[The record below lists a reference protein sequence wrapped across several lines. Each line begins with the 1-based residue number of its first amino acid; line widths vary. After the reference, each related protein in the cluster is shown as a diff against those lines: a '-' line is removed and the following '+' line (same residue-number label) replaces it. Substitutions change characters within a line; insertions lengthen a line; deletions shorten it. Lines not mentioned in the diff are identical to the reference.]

1 MGWMF
6 YDTGYWLLLILP
18 FSLPWMMKSLNLRM
32 WPLGAGHGANPLISQ
47 DRHPWWGFFSLCF
60 PLSQHN
66 VAIFF
71 IFIFPWRLL
80 MLYLWL
86 QNEKARKSS
95 RGSASPRRLSAS
107 PQSSNNFGQLISRSS
122 SAPRCSPPPLARP
135 VTPSR
140 RPSTPPN
147 KPSTP
152 TPRSSTPTLRRMST
166 GSSGQASSSGRR
178 GTSPMTASRGNSA
191 SPKLRGWQS
200 NLPGFSSDAPPNLR
214 TSLSDRPSPHVRGLS
229 PTPSR
234 RSRQSMSPT
243 ASRSA
248 SSSHSNDRDLFSS
261 YSKGSVV
268 SSGDD
273 DMDTLHSVAISSSLP
288 ARRNGMSVNSR
299 PVAFSKRPSRTSPSN
314 SLPKRS
320 FESVL
325 RQMVSSSV
333 IIYLC

>member
-1 MGWMF
+1 
-6 YDTGYWLLLILP
+6 
-18 FSLPWMMKSLNLRM
+18 
-32 WPLGAGHGANPLISQ
+32 
-47 DRHPWWGFFSLCF
+47 
-60 PLSQHN
+60 
-66 VAIFF
+66 
-71 IFIFPWRLL
+71 
-80 MLYLWL
+80 
-86 QNEKARKSS
+86 
-95 RGSASPRRLSAS
+95 
-107 PQSSNNFGQLISRSS
+107 
-122 SAPRCSPPPLARP
+122 
-135 VTPSR
+135 
-140 RPSTPPN
+140 
-147 KPSTP
+147 
-152 TPRSSTPTLRRMST
+152 
-166 GSSGQASSSGRR
+166 
-178 GTSPMTASRGNSA
+178 
-191 SPKLRGWQS
+191 
-200 NLPGFSSDAPPNLR
+200 
-214 TSLSDRPSPHVRGLS
+214 
-229 PTPSR
+229 
-234 RSRQSMSPT
+234 MSPT